1 MRIALAEDEGLFRQG
16 LSSLLTAG
24 GHQVVLSAADAQ
36 QLAEQVQQTAPD
48 LVITDIRMPP
58 TYTGEGFEAAKDI
71 RRRMPDVAIVLLSH
85 HVDAQGTIEL
95 LAAGRHR
102 IGYLLKQ
109 RVLDFGMFNGVLERV
124 QAGESV
130 IDPEVVSEALAVR
143 RRRHPVDS
151 LTPRRL
157 DVLSLM
163 AQGYSNARIAR
174 ELTVTEAAVARNIGL
189 IFETLDLPPDPNI
202 HRRVQAVLEYLN
214 Q

>member
-1 MRIALAEDEGLFRQG
+1 MRIALADDEALFRQG
-16 LSSLLTAG
+16 LGSLLRGSGHEVVVSATDADELVGQVETAR
-24 GHQVVLSAADAQ
+24 
-36 QLAEQVQQTAPD
+36 PD

-58 TYTGEGFEAAKDI
+58 THTSEGLTAAIDI

-85 HVDAQGTIEL
+85 HVDAQGTVEL
-95 LAAGRHR
+95 LTAGRRR

-109 RVLDFGMFNGVLERV
+109 RVLDFEMFNGVLERV

-130 IDPEVVSEALAVR
+130 IDPEVVSTALAAR
-143 RRRHPVDS
+143 RERHPVDG

-174 ELTVTEAAVARNIGL
+174 ELVVTEAAVARNIAL
-189 IFETLDLPPDPNI
+189 IFETLDLPQDPDI
-202 HRRVQAVLEYLN
+202 HRRVLAVIEYLN
-214 Q
+214 R

>member
-16 LSSLLTAG
+16 LTSLLQNS
-24 GHQVVLSAADAQ
+24 GHQIVVAASDTDGLVGKVERAQ
-36 QLAEQVQQTAPD
+36 PD

-58 TYTGEGFEAAKDI
+58 THTSEGLTAAVDI
-71 RRRMPDVAIVLLSH
+71 RRRMPDVAIVVLSH

-102 IGYLLKQ
+102 IGYVLKH
-109 RVLDFGMFNGVLERV
+109 RVLDFEMFNGVLERV

-130 IDPEVVSEALAVR
+130 IDPEVVSTAMEHR
-143 RRRHPVDS
+143 RERHPVNS

-157 DVLSLM
+157 EVLGLM

-174 ELTVTEAAVARNIGL
+174 ELGVTEAAVLRNVAL
-189 IFETLDLPPDPNI
+189 IFDTLDLPSDPNI

-214 Q
+214 K

>member
-1 MRIALAEDEGLFRQG
+1 MRIALAEDEALFRQG
-16 LSSLLTAG
+16 LGSLLRGSGHEVVISAGDADELVGAVITAR
-24 GHQVVLSAADAQ
+24 
-36 QLAEQVQQTAPD
+36 PD

-58 TYTGEGFEAAKDI
+58 THTSEGLTAAIDI

-85 HVDAQGTIEL
+85 HVDAQGTVEL
-95 LAAGRHR
+95 LTAGRRR

-109 RVLDFGMFNGVLERV
+109 RVLDFEMFNGVLERV

-130 IDPEVVSEALAVR
+130 IDPEVVSTALAMR
-143 RRRHPVDS
+143 RRHHPVDS

-174 ELTVTEAAVARNIGL
+174 ELVVTEAAVARNISL
-189 IFETLDLPPDPNI
+189 IFDTLGLPQDPDI
-202 HRRVQAVLEYLN
+202 HRRVLAVIEYLN
-214 Q
+214 R